1 MESLLKACILGILL
15 IGRIS
20 YASVDII
27 WDYSYD
33 SGNYFND
40 DRKYIME
47 QVAYAFESR
56 LGGETFGSMDPADYA
71 TTYSPYVSFGNPTTG
86 IHSSEF
92 WNHHI

>member
-1 MESLLKACILGILL
+1 MESLVKACIFGVLL
-15 IGRIS
+15 VCRIS

-33 SGNYFND
+33 TRNYFND

-56 LGGETFGSMDPADYA
+56 LGGETFGSMDPGDYA
-71 TTYSPYVSFGNPTTG
+71 TTYTPYVSLAILPPALPPR
-86 IHSSEF
+86 
-92 WNHHI
+92 